1 MAAWMALFTE
11 VDSFCAQRCISSR
24 VNWPPA
30 GSSRAWTNAV
40 RSGLY
45 TDVIDHK
52 NRVIASAYALK
63 NPLEYFAE
71 LSAARF
77 VGIDY
82 HLRDF
87 DDVKAA
93 RGF

>member
-1 MAAWMALFTE
+1 M
-11 VDSFCAQRCISSR
+11 
-24 VNWPPA
+24 
-30 GSSRAWTNAV
+30 

-77 VGIDY
+77 VGINY
-82 HLRDF
+82 HPF
-87 DDVKAA
+87 DKDGLAQYDPMGYRMVETLWTAP
-93 RGF
+93 